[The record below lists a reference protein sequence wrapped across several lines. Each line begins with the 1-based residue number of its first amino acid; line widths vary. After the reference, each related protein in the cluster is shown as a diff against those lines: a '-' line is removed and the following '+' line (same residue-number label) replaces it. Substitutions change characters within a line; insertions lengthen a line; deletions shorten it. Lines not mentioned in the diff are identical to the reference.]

1 MKLEEVP
8 ACKEGLNERGSSMVG
23 HLTRPDRVSDQLYR
37 TVARHSGSA
46 DEES

>member
-1 MKLEEVP
+1 MELEEIP
-8 ACKEGLNERGSSMVG
+8 GCKEGLNEGGSGVVS